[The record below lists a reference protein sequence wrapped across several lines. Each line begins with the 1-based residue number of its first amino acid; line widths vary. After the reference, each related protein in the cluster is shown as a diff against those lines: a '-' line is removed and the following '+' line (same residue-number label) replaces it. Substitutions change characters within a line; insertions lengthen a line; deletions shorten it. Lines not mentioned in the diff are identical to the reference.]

1 MMRTRVPSK
10 VTGSTRLRG
19 AQCSPELGLRSMDFR
34 APENLIFPALAQ
46 TQESQDILSLCGDK
60 IFQT

>member
-1 MMRTRVPSK
+1 MRTHVPSK

-19 AQCSPELGLRSMDFR
+19 AQCSHELGLRNTDFR

-46 TQESQDILSLCGDK
+46 TQESQEILSLCGDK

>member
-19 AQCSPELGLRSMDFR
+19 ARCSPELGLRSMDFR

-46 TQESQDILSLCGDK
+46 TQESQEILSLW
-60 IFQT
+60 